1 MFNQYEAHSADISE
15 SRIMNPLMSAVNK
28 VLGTKRPKS
37 LMRTSFALILEQSP
51 HPTDAIWQPNCLT

>member
-1 MFNQYEAHSADISE
+1 MFDQYEAHSADISE
-15 SRIMNPLMSAVNK
+15 RRLMNSLVPAVNK
-28 VLGTKRPKS
+28 VLGTTRPKS